1 MPKDPLRRLRRCIE
15 SSKIREQ
22 WARRILL
29 RAKMLQRRL
38 ANEVDWI
45 QLKLRKIQGKAQR
58 QGKSPTLREA
68 ESSETVVHSPSLKPA
83 CKGPKS
89 SQKGGSKGSQGVL
102 LRSLTQDESSNKAET
117 LKTEEVAA
125 SCVHRNVEASKTAQA
140 LSPRARGHSQSVP
153 RITIQPATDATGIIS
168 PLPTPSGTRVPSLS
182 GEEIRGSTMSR
193 RNSMTQ
199 NPFSPATGMTSGFF
213 LDTTKPTPSQPTRS
227 VDELSSLL
235 QFPEYG
241 HDTNGT
247 GGANPPAERV
257 SRKKRRSHVLRK
269 GRYLVFRSPVLQAML
284 GRDSRPSKTRI
295 GAAGAQDAPEGLPS
309 TDTEYN
315 V

>member
-1 MPKDPLRRLRRCIE
+1 MAATNPFEGQNAPETLSKRSGSDPAE
-15 SSKIREQ
+15 AEENSREGS
-22 WARRILL
+22 AS
-29 RAKMLQRRL
+29 
-38 ANEVDWI
+38 
-45 QLKLRKIQGKAQR
+45 
-58 QGKSPTLREA
+58 GKSPTLRET
-68 ESSETVVHSPSLKPA
+68 ESSETVVRSPSSKPA

-102 LRSLTQDESSNKAET
+102 LRSLKQDESTNNAET
-117 LKTEEVAA
+117 LKTEEAAA
-125 SCVHRNVEASKTAQA
+125 SCVHPNVEASKTA
-140 LSPRARGHSQSVP
+140 HSQSVP

-168 PLPTPSGTRVPSLS
+168 PLPTPSGTREPPLS

-199 NPFSPATGMTSGFF
+199 NPFRPATGMTSGFF

-241 HDTNGT
+241 HDAKGK
-247 GGANPPAERV
+247 GGANPPAEGV

-284 GRDSRPSKTRI
+284 GREIAGQAKPVLAQLAHKTHQKVYPPPTPNTTSKSP
-295 GAAGAQDAPEGLPS
+295 AS
-309 TDTEYN
+309 
-315 V
+315 